1 MYQGVP
7 ALLYSQQAMET
18 NELMRSK
25 PRTAVTV
32 PLIIAIT
39 DIVDNPPLYTG
50 SGVNSAWN
58 TVGTEVK

>member
-18 NELMRSK
+18 NELMIFK
-25 PRTAVTV
+25 PRTSMTV
-32 PLIIAIT
+32 PLMIAIT
-39 DIVDNPPLYTG
+39 DIVDIPPLHTR